1 MCMERKFPCNLLAP
15 GFWGSAR
22 RKRCR
27 AKVCLPQTAINSY
40 YVGRDG
46 NDWWPG
52 HFRVH
57 VPGNQRV
64 KLVKLRLISW
74 LFAPLLMC

>member
-1 MCMERKFPCNLLAP
+1 MGRWLASKAVWHAS
-15 GFWGSAR
+15 GGAR
-22 RKRCR
+22 WVQPKLGL
-27 AKVCLPQTAINSY
+27 LPQTAINSY

>member
-1 MCMERKFPCNLLAP
+1 MKTYDFLIKKTKICPRALAESLKNQWFLNIP
-15 GFWGSAR
+15 V
-22 RKRCR
+22 
-27 AKVCLPQTAINSY
+27 KVAFT
-40 YVGRDG
+40 
-46 NDWWPG
+46 G

>member
-1 MCMERKFPCNLLAP
+1 MATRPENVGILAMEFYVP
-15 GFWGSAR
+15 
-22 RKRCR
+22 KR
-27 AKVCLPQTAINSY
+27 CLPQTAINSY